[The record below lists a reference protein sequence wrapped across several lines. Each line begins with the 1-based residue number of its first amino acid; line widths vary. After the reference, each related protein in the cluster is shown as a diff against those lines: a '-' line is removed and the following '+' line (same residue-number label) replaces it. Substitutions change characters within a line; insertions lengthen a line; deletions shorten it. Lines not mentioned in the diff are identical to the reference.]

1 MKYCATLK
9 ELPKLIQTG
18 VPIEVSQRSL
28 PLTVG
33 ETILNSS
40 TKVITALL
48 GNKRMPTYDI
58 YKVRHHGLNEI
69 AELAGKINYLYE
81 PIKKI
86 GTRSKVG
93 LSRVKI

>member
-69 AELAGKINYLYE
+69 AELAGKKIIYMSPL
-81 PIKKI
+81 KKLALEA
-86 GTRSKVG
+86 K
-93 LSRVKI
+93 